1 MSKVL
6 FSEASILKLQKNKNV
21 LNVSEKAITYTDEF
35 KRSFI
40 EEYASGK
47 LPRDIFIENGF
58 DVQIIGIKR
67 IEQSACRWKASYKAN
82 GIVGLADTR
91 KGSSGRPLEREL
103 TPQEIIKRQEAK
115 IKLLEAQVNMLKKLD
130 VAERMLINKSKNLK
144 TSDIFQLI
152 YNTIESNSFKRVAG
166 YFCELLDVS
175 RSGYYNYIGSE
186 ISRIA
191 REKLDLEAK
200 EVVLKAFTR
209 RGFKKGSRSIKMIL
223 ENEFNINFSIKKI
236 RRIMRKYNIVCPHR
250 KPNPYKQLAKAT
262 KEHRTLPNT
271 LQRNFKQGIPGL
283 VLLTDITYL
292 PYGQKNMAYL
302 STILDASTGE
312 VLAHHVSNRL
322 TLDIATDTILKL
334 KTQKKLKLSKDAFI
348 HSDQGVHYTSPTYQS
363 LLKKNNL
370 GQSMS
375 RRGNCWDNAPQESFF
390 GHLKDSVDIKSSKTF
405 EEIQSKVN
413 NYIKYYNN
421 YRYQWGL
428 KKMTPV
434 QYRNHLL
441 SA

>member
-6 FSEASILKLQKNKNV
+6 FSESEILKLQKNKNV
-21 LNVSEKAITYTDEF
+21 LNVSEKAITYRDEF
-35 KRSFI
+35 KRLFI
-40 EEYASGK
+40 EEYMSGK
-47 LPRDIFIENGF
+47 LPRDIFMENGF
-58 DVQIIGIKR
+58 NVDVIGIKR
-67 IEQSACRWKASYKAN
+67 IEQSAYRWKVAYKEN
-82 GIVGLADTR
+82 GIVGLTDTR

-103 TPQEIIKRQEAK
+103 TPQETIERQAAQIKM
-115 IKLLEAQVNMLKKLD
+115 LESQVDLLKKLD

-144 TSDIFQLI
+144 ASDIFQLI
-152 YNTIESNSFKRVAG
+152 HDTIESNRFKNMTS
-166 YFCELLDVS
+166 YFCELLEVS

-191 REKLDLEAK
+191 REKLDLETRKVILA
-200 EVVLKAFTR
+200 AFVR

-223 ENEFNINFSIKKI
+223 ENEFNIIFSIKKI
-236 RRIMRKYNIVCPHR
+236 RRIMRKYGIVCPHR
-250 KPNPYKQLAKAT
+250 KPNPYKLLAKAT

-271 LQRNFKQGIPGL
+271 LKRNFKQGIPGL

-302 STILDASTGE
+302 STVLDASTGE
-312 VLAHHVSNRL
+312 ILAHHISNRL

-334 KTQKKLKLSKDAFI
+334 KKQKKLKLNMNAFI
-348 HSDQGVHYTSPTYQS
+348 HSDQGVHYTSPTYQT
-363 LLKKNNL
+363 LLKKNGL

-390 GHLKDSVDIKSSKTF
+390 GHFKDSVDIKACKTF
-405 EEIQSKVN
+405 EEIKSKVD

-441 SA
+441 FA